1 MPTLR
6 ELRTAKGWTLQH
18 FADEVGVSEMTAAR
32 WEWTKP
38 RGFEPE
44 LPSKRLIARI
54 FRVKLD
60 EIAFNTEPSPRKQ
73 GSDDGPSD

>member
-6 ELRTAKGWTLQH
+6 DLRTAKGWTLARL
-18 FADEVGVSEMTAAR
+18 ADEVGVTEMTAAR

-44 LPSKRLIARI
+44 MPSKKLIARI
-54 FRVKLD
+54 FRVKPD
-60 EIAFNTEPSPRKQ
+60 EIAFNTEPSPRRQ
-73 GSDDGPSD
+73 GGEE